1 MKDLSLADRMEVTK
15 KYAKAHQTAS
25 KKDKTRIL
33 DQVVALTGRNLGHVC
48 QQLRRRDGQPPGTG
62 SRDDR
67 GRRSMPI
74 LVSIPATP
82 DSCWDGVGPAR
93 MSATSSGTFTPTGS
107 PSRHGRRPTR
117 AQPVAA
123 RKGANQPRRD
133 DGSTVSRLGGAN
145 PGRQPSRAKR
155 VGADVGS
162 AACCR
167 F

>member
-33 DQVVALTGRNLGHVC
+33 DQVVAVTGRNRGHVC
-48 QQLRRRDGQPPGTG
+48 QQLRRRDGP
-62 SRDDR
+62 SRRSWSSIDADPCKYSCDAR
-67 GRRSMPI
+67 LVLGRRE
-74 LVSIPATP
+74 
-82 DSCWDGVGPAR
+82 PAR

-107 PSRHGRRPTR
+107 PSRHGRRP
-117 AQPVAA
+117 A
-123 RKGANQPRRD
+123 RTQARRCPKRREPSQA
-133 DGSTVSRLGGAN
+133 DGSAVSRLGGAN
-145 PGRQPSRAKR
+145 PGRRPSRAKR

>member
-33 DQVVALTGRNLGHVC
+33 DQVVAVTGRNRGHVC
-48 QQLRRRDGQPPGTG
+48 QQLRRRDGP
-62 SRDDR
+62 SRRSWSSIDADPCKYSCDAR
-67 GRRSMPI
+67 LVLGRRE
-74 LVSIPATP
+74 
-82 DSCWDGVGPAR
+82 PAR